1 MEMMAVKMADDLACA
16 PVVEF
21 DDVHMIFSGKVKKP
35 VRALNSMSLK
45 IPKGSIV
52 GLLGPNGC
60 GKTTAVSCIIGL
72 LFPQKGKIKLWGQP
86 SEKIFRQPNGHQIGV
101 VLEDTRL
108 PPFMTVKKALIS
120 VCKLRDVPVAD
131 IRSELARIVD
141 TTGIESLLHL
151 RINGLSKGQARRVGV
166 AAALIHD
173 PPLLI
178 LDEPAS
184 GLDVTARIEFNDLVR
199 SLCDGNRTMLITS
212 HLLSDVENTCTHIAI
227 MQSGCVN
234 IFGKTQDLVFQD
246 SDDKIDIFIH
256 KKHIQLLDKLDLS
269 YENCS
274 YAQLVKLVQPD
285 DCPAYDTLGRLS
297 NHRIV
302 PTRIEPRENLIK
314 YYMSVTGNEG

>member
-1 MEMMAVKMADDLACA
+1 MADNLASA

-21 DDVHMIFSGKVKKP
+21 DDVHMIFSGKLKKP

-45 IPKGSIV
+45 IPQGSIV

-60 GKTTAVSCIIGL
+60 GKTTAVSCLIGL
-72 LFPQKGKIKLWGQP
+72 LFPQKGKIRLWGQP
-86 SEKIFRQPNGHQIGV
+86 AEKLLRQPNGHQIGV

-108 PPFMTVKKALIS
+108 PPFMTVEKALIS
-120 VCKLRDVPVAD
+120 VCKLRDVSAAD
-131 IRSELARIVD
+131 IPSELNRIVD
-141 TTGIESLLHL
+141 MTGIELLLHL

-227 MQSGCVN
+227 MQSGCVD
-234 IFGKTQDLVFQD
+234 IFGETQDLIFQD
-246 SDDKIDIFIH
+246 SDDKIDIFLH
-256 KKHIQLLDKLDLS
+256 KKHIQMLDRLDLK

-285 DCPAYDTLGRLS
+285 DIPAYDTLGCLA

-302 PTRIEPRENLIK
+302 PARIEPRDNLVK
-314 YYMSVTGNEG
+314 YYISVTGNEG

>member
-1 MEMMAVKMADDLACA
+1 MEMLAAKMADNPTGA

-21 DDVHMIFSGKVKKP
+21 DDVNMIFSGRLKKP
-35 VRALNSMSLK
+35 VPALNNMNLK
-45 IPKGSIV
+45 IPQGSIV

-60 GKTTAVSCIIGL
+60 GKTTAVSCLIGL
-72 LFPQKGKIKLWGQP
+72 LFPQKGKIRLWGQP
-86 SEKIFRQPNGHQIGV
+86 AEKLFMQPNGRQIGV

-108 PPFMTVKKALIS
+108 PPFMTVEKALIS

-131 IRSELARIVD
+131 IRSELNRVVG
-141 TTGIESLLHL
+141 TTGIQSLLCL

-212 HLLSDVENTCTHIAI
+212 HLLGDVENTCTHIAI
-227 MQSGCVN
+227 MQSGSVN
-234 IFGKTQDLVFQD
+234 IFGKTQDLISQD

-256 KKHIQLLDKLDLS
+256 EKHIQMLDRLDLD

-274 YAQLVKLVQPD
+274 YTKLVKLIRPD
-285 DCPAYDTLGRLS
+285 DIPAYDTLGCLS
-297 NHRIV
+297 NHQIV
-302 PTRIEPRENLIK
+302 PARIEPRENLIK
-314 YYMSVTGNEG
+314 YYISVTGNEG